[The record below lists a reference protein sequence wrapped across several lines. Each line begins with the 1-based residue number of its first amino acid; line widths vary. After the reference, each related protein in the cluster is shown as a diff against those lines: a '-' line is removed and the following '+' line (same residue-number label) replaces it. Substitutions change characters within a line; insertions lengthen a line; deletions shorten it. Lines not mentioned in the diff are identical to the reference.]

1 VLYWSLDIG
10 FVYTRLVYAL
20 KPIKTTHLVKKITSF
35 SQLLSPAY
43 IINATFSRI
52 EWLTH
57 IFQSCLNLIWL
68 LSRVDSKLQTIVWI
82 GYPRA
87 IPDTP
92 TEGLVGFEFRT

>member
-1 VLYWSLDIG
+1 MLYWSLGIG

-20 KPIKTTHLVKKITSF
+20 KPIKTNHLVKKITSF

-57 IFQSCLNLIWL
+57 IFQSCLDLIWL
-68 LSRVDSKLQTIVWI
+68 PSKVDTKLQTRVWI

-87 IPDTP
+87 IPDTR
-92 TEGLVGFEFRT
+92 TKGLGGFEFRT